1 MEEAVFKEIGVY
13 ILKIQNTD
21 AKYIAT
27 QTILDLCEQSVRRPG
42 AWVSWRWWEQEG
54 IDISGARE
62 WVAEAA

>member
-1 MEEAVFKEIGVY
+1 MEEAVFKDIGVY
-13 ILKIQNTD
+13 ILKRQNTV

-62 WVAEAA
+62 WVDEAA